1 MSTFQVVGAWAVVV
15 LSLVL
20 SVAFPA
26 IVHWR
31 LSRPDTLREMWISSR
46 RGSVVAGCILG
57 AVVLAVSGGVM
68 SVLAVAYPFLWG
80 TVALIAGALVAVLIV
95 FIRYVRY
102 DPSEFLSQTSDSS
115 DE

>member
-1 MSTFQVVGAWAVVV
+1 MSAFQVVGVWVAFV

-20 SVAFPA
+20 AVAFPV

-31 LSRPDTLREMWISSR
+31 LSRPYVPREMWVSSR
-46 RGSVVAGCILG
+46 RGSVVTGCILG
-57 AVVLAVSGGVM
+57 EVVLVLSAGLM

-80 TVALIAGALVAVLIV
+80 AVALIGGGMVAVLMV

-102 DPSEFLSQTSDSS
+102 EPSEFLSQVSDSS